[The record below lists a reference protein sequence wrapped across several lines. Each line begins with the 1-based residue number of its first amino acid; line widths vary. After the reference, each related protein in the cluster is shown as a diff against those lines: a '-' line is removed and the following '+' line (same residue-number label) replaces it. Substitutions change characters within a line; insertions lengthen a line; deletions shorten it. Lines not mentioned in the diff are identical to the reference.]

1 MATVTFGIMPSVDF
15 YDEYTVIASDGP
27 QPSIEIHADH
37 LTRCI
42 VAAFQNDVEVM
53 RKLYTSD
60 VGYESTGLTASI
72 QLTDGQTYSIVIY
85 MDNNKDYIDV
95 TDLTAITL
103 NRDGYILDGDPQI
116 FSADKFD
123 ITVTE
128 DTSRGVKVFRRYCR
142 ISFMDTNPT
151 SKIDRKVYAVN
162 GYVNYEFNAY
172 SGETTDAGT
181 DYSFTNTSIAM
192 LTSSKQS
199 KSFILTSYSS
209 EEPVKQQNISNT
221 LIDRNYRVNVYWS
234 SAARKSVDL
243 TTLSGWSGLAT
254 GKHAMTVVAKANG
267 YRNSDP
273 SKAVSVTK

>member
-1 MATVTFGIMPSVDF
+1 
-15 YDEYTVIASDGP
+15 
-27 QPSIEIHADH
+27 
-37 LTRCI
+37 
-42 VAAFQNDVEVM
+42 
-53 RKLYTSD
+53 
-60 VGYESTGLTASI
+60 
-72 QLTDGQTYSIVIY
+72 
-85 MDNNKDYIDV
+85 
-95 TDLTAITL
+95 
-103 NRDGYILDGDPQI
+103 
-116 FSADKFD
+116 
-123 ITVTE
+123 
-128 DTSRGVKVFRRYCR
+128 
-142 ISFMDTNPT
+142 MDTNPT

-162 GYVNYEFNAY
+162 GYVNNEFNAY

-209 EEPVKQQNISNT
+209 EEPVKQQNISNIS
-221 LIDRNYRVNVYWS
+221 IDRNYRVNVYWS